1 MYKTKKIIMIQRNQ
15 YVVQPYNVGP
25 KDRKSLVVG
34 IPASVAKEYQID
46 RNTIFILKPENDG
59 RLILHRIINQ
69 KVQENKENLM
79 SADKSS
85 EGSSQQTSGQVQ

>member
-1 MYKTKKIIMIQRNQ
+1 MIQRNQ
-15 YVVQPYNVGP
+15 YVIQPYNVGP
-25 KDRKSLVVG
+25 KERKSLVMR

-59 RLILHRIINQ
+59 RLILHRVVNQ
-69 KVQENKENLM
+69 RIQEQTENRM

-85 EGSSQQTSGQVQ
+85 EGSSQQTSRQVQ